1 MLLNELFVPIY
12 NKQLVILISLLV
24 FGYLKE
30 VPGEGILLW
39 LLKKN
44 LFL

>member
-1 MLLNELFVPIY
+1 MLLNELFVPVF

-24 FGYLKE
+24 FGYLIE
-30 VPGEGILLW
+30 VPGKGILLW

>member
-1 MLLNELFVPIY
+1 MFLNELFVSIF

-30 VPGEGILLW
+30 VPGEGILLS